1 MPTPSPQF
9 SLSGTLATIIRCSP
23 WFRENSRSM
32 DPCLSCRG
40 LVSTAVI
47 GLSGSL
53 LSHEAMDR
61 FYRALKWSF
70 EALATG
76 RWPRSDYMGRRYPR
90 GSGGADRAGKRLAR
104 KHTAVLFLLQGRSG
118 SLLEEHAGSQ
128 LSQQLAV
135 CSLQC
140 RSGPEPLVG
149 SPSHSPVEAAAQIL
163 PASDGPC
170 QAMSG
175 LDAQQAPGHR
185 CLHRGFGAGHNCLPE
200 DVTWQGF
207 LVQLLQGSVS
217 RGTGVGKGLHA

>member
-1 MPTPSPQF
+1 MWS
-9 SLSGTLATIIRCSP
+9 CSTRP
-23 WFRENSRSM
+23 KHPRASNF
-32 DPCLSCRG
+32 
-40 LVSTAVI
+40 AV
-47 GLSGSL
+47 
-53 LSHEAMDR
+53 H
-61 FYRALKWSF
+61 RALKWSF

-104 KHTAVLFLLQGRSG
+104 KHTAVLFCCKGDLDHFWKSMQAPSFH
-118 SLLEEHAGSQ
+118 SS
-128 LSQQLAV
+128 
-135 CSLQC
+135 
-140 RSGPEPLVG
+140 
-149 SPSHSPVEAAAQIL
+149 SPCAHCNADRDQNPWW
-163 PASDGPC
+163 DGPC

>member
-1 MPTPSPQF
+1 MELRGFGDRTLASQRLHGP
-9 SLSGTLATIIRCSP
+9 SLSERLWG
-23 WFRENSRSM
+23 SRS
-32 DPCLSCRG
+32 G
-40 LVSTAVI
+40 WQEI
-47 GLSGSL
+47 GP
-53 LSHEAMDR
+53 EA
-61 FYRALKWSF
+61 YRSAL
-70 EALATG
+70 
-76 RWPRSDYMGRRYPR
+76 
-90 GSGGADRAGKRLAR
+90 
-104 KHTAVLFLLQGRSG
+104 LLQGRSG